1 MTDEIDT
8 TIEERLCDLLDY
20 AHVTIGNM
28 LIDLP
33 DELKHLAQRLT
44 AIRAQMITIDMEL
57 LWDPTRSLPLGYSDV
72 YQAALAGDPGPH
84 DRERKRDQVTN
95 ETRH

>member
-1 MTDEIDT
+1 MADETET
-8 TIEERLCDLLDY
+8 TAEERLCDLLDY
-20 AHVTIGNM
+20 AHVTIGDM

-33 DELKHLAQRLT
+33 DELKHLGKRLT
-44 AIRAQMITIDMEL
+44 AIRAQMIAIDMEL
-57 LWDPTRSLPLGYSDV
+57 LWDPTRSLPLAYNDV

-84 DRERKRDQVTN
+84 DHERGRGQGTV